1 MRILYGAM
9 KYDYGD
15 PKRGYSFEHCNF
27 FDFFERSGHEVLHFD
42 FMDLMRTYGKEKM
55 NRRLLDTAKAER
67 PDLMFTV
74 LFTDE
79 LDPEII
85 RQISDLPDVTT
96 VNWFCDDHW
105 RFDNYSRFWTPH
117 FDWAVTTAK
126 SAVPR
131 YADLQLRNVIKSQWG
146 CNHLLYRKLDLP
158 ARYDVTFVGQPHGNR
173 REMVRALKENGIDV
187 HCFGFGWDGGR
198 ISQEEMI
205 QVFNQS
211 RINLNFSN
219 ASVKSANGRT
229 GAVAAGLDW
238 VARTLD
244 HVPFG
249 GAVKKVGRE
258 ILNVSERTSSTTTST
273 ASGASAPY
281 ADQIKG
287 RNFEV
292 PGCGGFLLTSSA
304 DDLGA
309 YYDLDKEIVC
319 FDGIADLTEKIKYY
333 LAHEDERNAIAL
345 RGYERTLRDH
355 TYERRFA
362 DIFGKIGL
370 LNG

>member
-1 MRILYGAM
+1 MRILYAAM

-15 PKRGYSFEHCNF
+15 PRRGYGFEHYNF
-27 FDFFERSGHEVLHFD
+27 FEFFERAGHDVLYFD
-42 FMDLMRTYGKEKM
+42 FMDLMRTRGKEKT
-55 NRRLLDTAKAER
+55 NLRLLDTAKAEK

-79 LDPEII
+79 LDPEIV

-96 VNWFCDDHW
+96 LNWFCDDHW
-105 RFDNYSRFWTPH
+105 RFDNYSRFWAPQ

-126 SAVPR
+126 SAVPK

-158 ARYDVTFVGQPHGNR
+158 VRYDVTFVGQPHGNR
-173 REMVRALKENGIDV
+173 REMVRSLQENGIDV
-187 HCFGFGWDGGR
+187 QCFGFGWEGGR
-198 ISQEEMI
+198 ISQDEMI
-205 QVFNQS
+205 RVFNQS

-219 ASVKSANGRT
+219 SSVKPMNGGT
-229 GAVAAGLDW
+229 GVVASGLDW

-249 GAVKKVGRE
+249 ATVKRVGRE
-258 ILNVSERTSSTTTST
+258 ILNAGERAASPPVAASST
-273 ASGASAPY
+273 PY

-304 DDLGA
+304 DDLET
-309 YYDLDKEIVC
+309 YYDLDQETVC

-333 LAHEDERNAIAL
+333 LAHEDEREAIAR

-362 DIFGKIGL
+362 DIFGRIGV

>member
-1 MRILYGAM
+1 MRILYAAM

-27 FDFFERSGHEVLHFD
+27 FDFFERSGHDVLYFD
-42 FMDLMRTYGKEKM
+42 FMDLMRTHGKEKM
-55 NRRLLDTAKAER
+55 NRRLLETAKAEK
-67 PDLMFTV
+67 PDLMFSV

-79 LDPEII
+79 LDPGIV
-85 RQISDLPDVTT
+85 RQISDLPEVTT
-96 VNWFCDDHW
+96 LNWFCDDHW
-105 RFDNYSRFWTPH
+105 RFDNYSRFWAPH

-126 SAVPR
+126 SAVPK
-131 YADLQLRNVIKSQWG
+131 YAGLQLRNVIKSQWG

-158 ARYDVTFVGQPHGNR
+158 LRYDVTFVGQPHGNR
-173 REMVRALKENGIDV
+173 REMVRALKANGIDV
-187 HCFGFGWDGGR
+187 KCFGFGWEGGR

-205 QVFNQS
+205 RVFNQS

-219 ASVKSANGRT
+219 AAVKSVDGRA

-244 HVPFG
+244 QVPFG
-249 GAVKKVGRE
+249 GCVKKVGRE
-258 ILNVSERTSSTTTST
+258 ILNVGEGS
-273 ASGASAPY
+273 ASPRVAASSAPY
-281 ADQIKG
+281 ADQVKG

-304 DDLGA
+304 DDLET
-309 YYDLDKEIVC
+309 YYELDKEIVC

-333 LAHEDERNAIAL
+333 LAHEDERESVAR
-345 RGYERTLRDH
+345 RGYERTLGEH

-362 DIFGKIGL
+362 DIFGRIGL